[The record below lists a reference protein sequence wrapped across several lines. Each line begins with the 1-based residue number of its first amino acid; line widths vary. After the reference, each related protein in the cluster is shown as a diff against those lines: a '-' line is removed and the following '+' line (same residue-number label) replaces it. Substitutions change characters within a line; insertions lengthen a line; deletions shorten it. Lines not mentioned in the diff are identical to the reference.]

1 MPQKWIF
8 FDDEVIF
15 ELDELDDDEK
25 ADEDDKI
32 GIYWNTDLP
41 QEGGYRDELRK
52 KLKKHV
58 FRLFRIRNWAFNLLW
73 NDGNPDIPENE
84 WNMI

>member
-52 KLKKHV
+52 SSKSMFLDFSEFEIGHSIFCGMTEIQI
-58 FRLFRIRNWAFNLLW
+58 FRKMNGI
-73 NDGNPDIPENE
+73 
-84 WNMI
+84 